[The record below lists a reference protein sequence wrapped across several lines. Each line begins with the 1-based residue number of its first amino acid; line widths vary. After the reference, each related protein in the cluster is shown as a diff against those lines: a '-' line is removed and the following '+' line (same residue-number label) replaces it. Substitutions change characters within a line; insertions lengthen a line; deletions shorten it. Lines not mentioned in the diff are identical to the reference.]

1 MEFSLNFGHE
11 SLNVDIPKKNH
22 LGTLKPQDM
31 EKLSKPF
38 KEVERALSNPIDSN
52 KLENLVSK
60 DDQVVIL
67 ASDIS
72 RPAPSN
78 ILLPP
83 IIESLNDTG
92 VKDEQIKIIF
102 GLGVHR
108 KLTEK
113 EKKKLVGDD
122 IYERIECINHDIE
135 RCIDKGNTKRGTPI
149 SIFEDVLESDFLIA
163 TGNLEFHYFAGYSG
177 GAKALAPGVC
187 GRETIKKN
195 HKKFLDPKA
204 KGGQIKGNPVRE
216 EIEEIGE
223 MIGIDFML
231 NGVLN
236 SHKELVK
243 VVAGD
248 VTKAHR
254 EGTKYINDMFRREI
268 EEKADIV
275 ITSPGGFPKDI
286 DLYQTHKAME
296 NASLAVKDDGIIII
310 AGECEDGL
318 GEENFSEALL
328 NDNTPQDLIDELE
341 HKFILGRHKASR
353 IANIHLN
360 SEIYLV
366 SNLKDSIKEKL
377 FVNNFEDVNKALIK
391 ALEVKGQKA
400 KVLLIPYGVSTL
412 PYYAE

>member
-1 MEFSLNFGHE
+1 MEFSLKFGHQ
-11 SLNVDIPKKNH
+11 SLSIDIPEDNYM
-22 LGTLKPQDM
+22 GTLKANDM
-31 EKLSKPF
+31 DKIAEPI
-38 KEVERALSNPIDSN
+38 KEVKRALKNPIGSSEL
-52 KLENLVSK
+52 KNLVSA
-60 DDQVVIL
+60 DDKVVIL

-72 RPAPSN
+72 RPAPSHL
-78 ILLPP
+78 LLPP
-83 IIESLNDTG
+83 IIENLNKAG
-92 VKDEQIKIIF
+92 IKDEQMKIIF

-108 KLTEK
+108 KLTEE

-122 IYERIECINHDIE
+122 IYNRIECINHDIE
-135 RCIDKGNTKRGTPI
+135 ECIEMGITKRGTPVT
-149 SIFEDVLESDFLIA
+149 IFEDVLESDFLIA

-204 KGGQIKGNPVRE
+204 RGGQIKGNPVRE

-223 MIGIDFML
+223 MIGIDYMV
-231 NGVLN
+231 NAVLN

-254 EGTKYINDMFRREI
+254 EGTKYIKNMFRREI
-268 EEKADIV
+268 KEKADIV

-296 NASLAVKDDGIIII
+296 NASLAVKENGIIII
-310 AGECEDGL
+310 AANCEDGL

-328 NDNTPQDLIDELE
+328 NDNSPQDLINELKE
-341 HKFILGRHKASR
+341 KFILGRHKASR

-360 SEIYLV
+360 SKIFLV
-366 SNLKDSIKEKL
+366 SNLDDSIKEKL
-377 FVNNFEDVNKALIK
+377 FVNNFENLNNALDR
-391 ALEVKGQKA
+391 ALEVKGKKA
-400 KVLLIPYGVSTL
+400 KILLIPYGVSTL